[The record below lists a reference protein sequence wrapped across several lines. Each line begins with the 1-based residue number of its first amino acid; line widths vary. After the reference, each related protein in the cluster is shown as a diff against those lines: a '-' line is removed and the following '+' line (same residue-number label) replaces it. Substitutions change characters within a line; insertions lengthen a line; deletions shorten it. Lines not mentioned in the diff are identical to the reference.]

1 MTAKDQKTFRSTLAV
16 FFLASAA
23 GAEVPA
29 APTAA
34 PAPEPVAAAA
44 EPSAPA
50 PAADA
55 PPPAETEAPAAAPEA
70 ASPEAAPAQG
80 SGPEPAEPTKARVHV
95 VAAPAAKAPPP
106 PPPEPVVLGDA
117 AGRFELGL
125 GLDLSFLGDEEY
137 DLFSTSDVLPQAAL
151 RAGLTVW
158 RAGRWSVLAMAAG
171 QYGGTGSSARGTPTH
186 IDLGRVLLGAE
197 VRGHVLSG
205 LVGYGRLLAG
215 AALVASRVGQAGA
228 ADTLALSTG
237 AFSAG
242 GTLGA
247 AARLYGSKNGPSRS
261 FRLEAYLEGG
271 YDFVPEIGLVYA
283 AGPDGPSRPEPLD
296 LGVLSASGGRFG
308 LGLQGS
314 Y

>member
-1 MTAKDQKTFRSTLAV
+1 MTAKDQMTFRSTLAI

-29 APTAA
+29 APE
-34 PAPEPVAAAA
+34 PAPVAP

-50 PAADA
+50 PTDA
-55 PPPAETEAPAAAPEA
+55 PPPAEAEAPASATEVTPPEA
-70 ASPEAAPAQG
+70 GPATGSDPE
-80 SGPEPAEPTKARVHV
+80 SVEPKKARVHV
-95 VAAPAAKAPPP
+95 VAAPAAKRPPP

-117 AGRFELGL
+117 AGRFELGF

-137 DLFSTSDVLPQAAL
+137 DLFSDSDALPQASL

-158 RAGRWSVLAMAAG
+158 QSGRWSVLAMAAG
-171 QYGGTGSSARGTPTH
+171 QYGAAGSSARGTPTH
-186 IDLGRVLLGAE
+186 IDLGRLLLGAE

-215 AALVASRVGQAGA
+215 AAIAASRVGQAGA
-228 ADTLALSTG
+228 TDTLAFSAP
-237 AFSAG
+237 AFSGG

-261 FRLEAYLEGG
+261 FRLEAYVEGG
-271 YDFVPEIGLVYA
+271 YDFASEIGLVYA

-296 LGVLSASGGRFG
+296 LGVLSASGARFG
-308 LGLQGS
+308 FGLQGS

>member
-1 MTAKDQKTFRSTLAV
+1 MTAKDQKTFRSTLAI

-23 GAEVPA
+23 GAEVAPAPTLVPEPPA
-29 APTAA
+29 APS
-34 PAPEPVAAAA
+34 ESNAA
-44 EPSAPA
+44 EPT
-50 PAADA
+50 AADA
-55 PPPAETEAPAAAPEA
+55 PPPAETEAPAPAPEG
-70 ASPEAAPAQG
+70 ASPEAAPAQA
-80 SGPEPAEPTKARVHV
+80 SGTEPGEPTKARVHV

-137 DLFSTSDVLPQAAL
+137 DLFSASDVLPQAAL

-158 RAGRWSVLAMAAG
+158 RGGRWSVLAMAAG

-215 AALVASRVGQAGA
+215 AAVVASRVGQAGA
-228 ADTLALSTG
+228 ADTLALTTP

-247 AARLYGSKNGPSRS
+247 AVRLYGSTNGPARA